1 MPVTDPIADFLT
13 RIRNAQMAMHETLNL
28 PHSKVKESL
37 SKILREEGFI
47 SAYKVEEGEP
57 FKSITITLK
66 YVNDRQAAI
75 RKMKRISK
83 PGRRVYVNRDDIPV
97 VLGGLGVSVLSTSK
111 GLMTGKKARQDGV
124 GGEVLFEIY

>member
-13 RIRNAQMAMHETLNL
+13 RIRNAQMAMHETVNL

-37 SKILREEGFI
+37 SRILREEGFI
-47 SAYKVEEGEP
+47 LAYKVEEANP
-57 FKSITITLK
+57 FKSITLTLK
-66 YVNDRQAAI
+66 YVDDRQPAI
-75 RKMKRISK
+75 RKMQRISK

-111 GLMTGKKARQDGV
+111 GLMTGKKARTDGV

>member
-1 MPVTDPIADFLT
+1 MLT
-13 RIRNAQMAMHETLNL
+13 RIRNAHMAKHETLNL
-28 PHSKVKESL
+28 PHSKIKESL
-37 SKILREEGFI
+37 SKLLREEGFI
-47 SAYKVEEGEP
+47 LAYKVEEGDP

-66 YVNDRQAAI
+66 YVDDRQPAI

-83 PGRRVYVNRDDIPV
+83 PGRRIYVNRDDIPV

-111 GLMTGKKARQDGV
+111 GLMTGKKARTDGV

>member
-13 RIRNAQMAMHETLNL
+13 RIRNAHMAMHETVNI

-37 SKILREEGFI
+37 SRILREEGYI
-47 SAYKVEEGEP
+47 LAYKVEEGDP
-57 FKSITITLK
+57 FKSITLTLK
-66 YVNDRQAAI
+66 YVDDRQPAI
-75 RKMKRISK
+75 RKMQRISK

-111 GLMTGKKARQDGV
+111 GLMTGKKARTDGV

>member
-13 RIRNAQMAMHETLNL
+13 RIRNAHMAMHETLNL
-28 PHSKVKESL
+28 PHSKIKESL

-47 SAYKVEEGEP
+47 LAYKVEEGDP

-66 YVNDRQAAI
+66 YVDDRQPAI
-75 RKMKRISK
+75 RKMQRISK
-83 PGRRVYVNRDDIPV
+83 PGRRLYVNRDDIPV

-111 GLMTGKKARQDGV
+111 GLMTGKKARTDGV

>member
-13 RIRNAQMAMHETLNL
+13 RIRNAHMAMHETLNL
-28 PHSKVKESL
+28 PHSKIKESL

-47 SAYKVEEGEP
+47 LAYKVEEGDP

-66 YVNDRQAAI
+66 YVDDRQPAI
-75 RKMKRISK
+75 RKMQRISK
-83 PGRRVYVNRDDIPV
+83 PGRRIYVNRDDIPV

-111 GLMTGKKARQDGV
+111 GLMTGKKARTDGV

>member
-13 RIRNAQMAMHETLNL
+13 RIRNAHLAMHETVNL

-37 SKILREEGFI
+37 SRILREEGFI
-47 SAYKVEEGEP
+47 LAYKVEEANP
-57 FKSITITLK
+57 FKSITLTLK
-66 YVNDRQAAI
+66 YVDDRQPAI
-75 RKMKRISK
+75 RKMQRISK

-111 GLMTGKKARQDGV
+111 GLMTGKKARTDGV

>member
-13 RIRNAQMAMHETLNL
+13 RIRNAHMAMHETVNL
-28 PHSKVKESL
+28 PHSKIKEAL
-37 SKILREEGFI
+37 SRILREEGFI
-47 SAYKVEEGEP
+47 SAYKVEEGDP
-57 FKSITITLK
+57 FKSITLTLK
-66 YVNDRQAAI
+66 YVDDRQPAI
-75 RKMKRISK
+75 RKMQRISK

-111 GLMTGKKARQDGV
+111 GLKTGKRARTDGV